1 MSGEDSLP
9 GKRQETSA
17 GILRVRMS
25 HSISRRVTEEPCHE
39 PRSGPE
45 PASSSSTRAPLNE
58 LDIRAP
64 ERSPEE
70 RLAAEGSLE
79 LQGPVGALRENNGEG
94 TREPS
99 PKHENGADESRKEQ
113 GKTAREDSPATES
126 EPRSAEKSRT
136 ARRNLRRRR
145 LWLASGGGTARKR
158 AGERKKENGGER

>member
-1 MSGEDSLP
+1 MKTTYSPSLMSGEDSLP

-58 LDIRAP
+58 LDICAP
-64 ERSPEE
+64 ERPPEE

-79 LQGPVGALRENNGEG
+79 LQGPVGTLHENNGEE
-94 TREPS
+94 TEEPS
-99 PKHENGADESRKEQ
+99 PQHENGADEYGEGSGQDGQRGLTGEGAKAAEARARK
-113 GKTAREDSPATES
+113 
-126 EPRSAEKSRT
+126 AE
-136 ARRNLRRRR
+136 RRGGIF
-145 LWLASGGGTARKR
+145 AGGGSGWR
-158 AGERKKENGGER
+158 AA

>member
-1 MSGEDSLP
+1 MKTTYSPSLIIGEDSLP

-17 GILRVRMS
+17 GIHRVRMS

-70 RLAAEGSLE
+70 ILAAEGSLE
-79 LQGPVGALRENNGEG
+79 LQGPVGALHENNGEG
-94 TREPS
+94 TKEPS
-99 PKHENGADESRKEQ
+99 PNHENGADES
-113 GKTAREDSPATES
+113 
-126 EPRSAEKSRT
+126 
-136 ARRNLRRRR
+136 
-145 LWLASGGGTARKR
+145 
-158 AGERKKENGGER
+158 GERTGQDGQRGLTGDGVKAAERGEE